1 MLFLQELLV
10 LSSGDLLLFWSG
22 EDGEGGS
29 GDRGSGDGGVG
40 GRYECV
46 ATFSSGTNITMAIFE
61 AELDSGKT
69 ALPPFFFHVSLPLL
83 FILVSPFI
91 YPLPSPF
98 HIFTIRF
105 LLPPLFALMWCCLIH
120 YRERGTYHYS
130 IPDKDRRLCSR
141 DDMLLVC
148 KGCDMVEGWRSP

>member
-1 MLFLQELLV
+1 MRHYFTSTVVRTFFFTQELLV

-61 AELDSGKT
+61 VELDSGKT
-69 ALPPFFFHVSLPLL
+69 ALPPMFLYPFPF
-83 FILVSPFI
+83 LVSPFI
-91 YPLPSPF
+91 YPLPSLF
-98 HIFTIRF
+98 HIFTTRF
-105 LLPPLFALMWCCLIH
+105 LLPPLFVLM
-120 YRERGTYHYS
+120 
-130 IPDKDRRLCSR
+130 
-141 DDMLLVC
+141 
-148 KGCDMVEGWRSP
+148 